1 MDELGLG
8 IKIDEEA
15 WINRRGEK
23 KKLRTINSKRRRR
36 T

>member
-8 IKIDEEA
+8 IKIDEEV
-15 WINRRGEK
+15 WIIEGEK